1 MTRYLSGMRFL
12 AATLLLAAH
21 SSLWAD
27 QPLDLSTP
35 EAAVRA
41 HVAAFTNRDNEM
53 HRQTTSFPVTQHLLE
68 EGPSITLSPDELE
81 DLSESA
87 LDIVFVSAQKL
98 DQHNNMAVVRV
109 VFDVT
114 VPQGNTFKAVA
125 WWGVKNDEGQWRV
138 AWRQWLGPLD
148 N

>member
-1 MTRYLSGMRFL
+1 MLKYPRVAKFFIV
-12 AATLLLAAH
+12 TLLLAAH

-87 LDIVFVSAQKL
+87 LDIGFVSAQKL

-109 VFDVT
+109 VFNVT

-125 WWGVKNDEGQWRV
+125 WWGVKNDEGQWR
-138 AWRQWLGPLD
+138 
-148 N
+148 